1 MNRLIA
7 RAVIAGLIAIFL
19 LVPAAFAQTETPQ
32 TVTQDSSSEAERTQR
47 IGKLEQI
54 KRVLEDKRNELGQLQ
69 NELKSASELDRVK
82 IEAQIVALESN
93 IEELTQSFERI
104 AVSGVN
110 LKSLDKAEE
119 PKLDWRNE
127 LLQVAR
133 PILDSLKEA
142 TAKPR
147 QIEELRT
154 AIGLYEQQLQAIDK
168 AIESTGQ
175 LERNEMSG
183 AVAEELLALIDS
195 LRERRRDIEQSLEV
209 SRIELKSLEVE
220 DTQMFASAGNIL
232 RDFFLGRGLTLLIA
246 VIAGI
251 GVWLFLRS
259 IRLLVNR
266 LAPSKKDKARAAK
279 FRLLLYSYRLGSI
292 VLVVMAV
299 LSVFYIRGDLLLLS
313 LAMIALAMLALG
325 AWRVLPG
332 YIQEARLLL
341 NAGAAREGERV
352 TYNGLPF
359 RIDSLNLYTKLRNP
373 ELEGSIRIPL
383 SALSQLIS
391 RPCEE
396 EPWYPCST
404 GDYLLLPNGDFAQVI
419 QQTVEVVSVRVIDSI
434 VQYSSADFLHLNA
447 RNLTREGFGVIGVF
461 GIDYQ
466 HQGISLD
473 SVPGRFESGLNE
485 AFERAGLADDLKSL
499 LVDFKEAGTNSLDY
513 LIYASMAG
521 SSAASYFAIQRLIQ
535 KTCVDICNQEGW
547 GIPFTQVTIHQADT
561 EAG

>member
-561 EAG
+561 EAV

>member
-110 LKSLDKAEE
+110 LKSLDKVEE

-313 LAMIALAMLALG
+313 LAMIALAMLAGLLVGCEGGILTIRDEGSGVLATETRDVG
-325 AWRVLPG
+325 AFTS
-332 YIQEARLLL
+332 IEIS
-341 NAGAAREGERV
+341 GA
-352 TYNGLPF
+352 
-359 RIDSLNLYTKLRNP
+359 LNL
-373 ELEGSIRIPL
+373 ELTVDV
-383 SALSQLIS
+383 ALDPS
-391 RPCEE
+391 
-396 EPWYPCST
+396 
-404 GDYLLLPNGDFAQVI
+404 
-419 QQTVEVVSVRVIDSI
+419 
-434 VQYSSADFLHLNA
+434 
-447 RNLTREGFGVIGVF
+447 
-461 GIDYQ
+461 
-466 HQGISLD
+466 
-473 SVPGRFESGLNE
+473 
-485 AFERAGLADDLKSL
+485 
-499 LVDFKEAGTNSLDY
+499 
-513 LIYASMAG
+513 
-521 SSAASYFAIQRLIQ
+521 
-535 KTCVDICNQEGW
+535 
-547 GIPFTQVTIHQADT
+547 
-561 EAG
+561 